1 MESCDSRS
9 NILSLIVTE
18 ITLIDELREKVMS
31 YGSQKYEIK
40 NVSKEE
46 STEVNGWRELLNTVL
61 NIAKEGQKIQRYKGL
76 GEMNPEQ
83 LWETTMSPENRVLL
97 RVTSEDAAEANR
109 MFDILMGENVEPRR
123 KFIEENALNAT
134 IDI

>member
-1 MESCDSRS
+1 MIDQKYTHNS
-9 NILSLIVTE
+9 E
-18 ITLIDELREKVMS
+18 ITLINELREKMMA